1 MTIHTAAAG
10 TAAGTA
16 AAGTSTSTT
25 TSTSTS
31 TTSSTG
37 IAKNSGHQHPKRKDD
52 GTLPFKGGRGNVHNN
67 NNGNTAH
74 ATNSQIP
81 KDGSRNTNLQNSS
94 SSNSSNSSSSIAQ
107 QNNTSTSHGTTNNNR
122 IATKPQPSRNN
133 KNDNKRSNFISSNRN
148 KLSSSSSSS
157 LSPLL
162 KKSTSKHHDNNRLLL
177 LLPKED
183 VTPVVEAHAI
193 LEKNDDGIIFNKCSP
208 WNENQEYTRKNL
220 ENNSINQDNPDVKR
234 LHRSSS
240 SSSRSRSRSSS
251 DSKHD
256 CCWSS
261 SSYRKNH
268 ASLAMSQTAAA
279 AATAA
284 ANSRDESKLQKIFIR
299 LFFGILMVV
308 IFLSHLYMG
317 HVYLCGLIFFT
328 EVMLFREL
336 VKVRYNTFFYII
348 EETIPLFR
356 TTQWLWFWTAI
367 FYTYSDFVVE
377 VIKGNTS
384 LHYLLDYARFQT
396 GFSFLL
402 YSGTF
407 VLTIA
412 TIQPGYIRFQLNQL
426 CWTILV
432 LCLTVGQLKYIMHN
446 VYNGLFWFTLPIML
460 VVSNDSFAW
469 LAGITCGRKF
479 IQREFISI
487 SPNKTW
493 EGFIGGW
500 IGTMIFGW
508 HLARF
513 MAKYTWMICPET
525 TFSLLPGTL
534 ECEPN
539 HVFQPATNIFPSQVF
554 ELIPS
559 GIAQMIPGVV
569 DICMVDGNATNL
581 TACVSGEDRHTHH
594 HFELVLKELYP
605 VQIHALGLSLF
616 ASFVAPFGG
625 FLASAI
631 KRAYGLKD
639 FASFIPGHGGM
650 MDRMDCQLLMAL
662 CTWVHYNT
670 FVNMTTVSVPK
681 MIYMYKLMKE
691 SEQEEFL
698 KRISEL

>member
-1 MTIHTAAAG
+1 MLGLRRRTTRKSSSGDESLVGMNSATTNTTRTTSSIATANSTPINTTATATATASNNAINHATAGDNDDNNGRKSSKQSPRKKRQHHLLSGPNKLLASFTPPSLVKGNSSSIAA
-10 TAAGTA
+10 TATTA
-16 AAGTSTSTT
+16 VATTKTTT
-25 TSTSTS
+25 TSTC
-31 TTSSTG
+31 
-37 IAKNSGHQHPKRKDD
+37 N
-52 GTLPFKGGRGNVHNN
+52 TLTYNAAVPRNVTVFNPDAGRGTIENHQMLHWKLNSHNN
-67 NNGNTAH
+67 NNNNNDDNT
-74 ATNSQIP
+74 
-81 KDGSRNTNLQNSS
+81 QNAWA
-94 SSNSSNSSSSIAQ
+94 SSI
-107 QNNTSTSHGTTNNNR
+107 R
-122 IATKPQPSRNN
+122 
-133 KNDNKRSNFISSNRN
+133 KNDAQF
-148 KLSSSSSSS
+148 
-157 LSPLL
+157 
-162 KKSTSKHHDNNRLLL
+162 
-177 LLPKED
+177 
-183 VTPVVEAHAI
+183 
-193 LEKNDDGIIFNKCSP
+193 
-208 WNENQEYTRKNL
+208 
-220 ENNSINQDNPDVKR
+220 
-234 LHRSSS
+234 
-240 SSSRSRSRSSS
+240 
-251 DSKHD
+251 
-256 CCWSS
+256 
-261 SSYRKNH
+261 
-268 ASLAMSQTAAA
+268 AMSQAAAEAAA
-279 AATAA
+279 AVVK
-284 ANSRDESKLQKIFIR
+284 RDESKMHKIFIR
-299 LFFGILMVV
+299 LFFGILMVM

-367 FYTYSDFVVE
+367 FYTYSDFAVE

-525 TFSLLPGTL
+525 TFSLLPGPL

-539 HVFQPATNIFPSQVF
+539 HVFQPATNIFPSQIF

-569 DICMVDGNATNL
+569 DICMIDGNPLNL

-594 HFELVLKELYP
+594 HFELVLKDLYP

-691 SEQEEFL
+691 TEQEEFL
-698 KRISEL
+698 KKIAEL